1 MTRFYL
7 AARYSRREELEVYA
21 DIIRAESDE
30 VTSRWHDG
38 HQDHTLPRPWV
49 KYAQED
55 IDDLR
60 AADVVMVFAGG
71 STLGGVHFECGL
83 AYGIGKRILLI
94 GKPENVF
101 HDLLEQFD
109 DFVTAYHR
117 TLLERAL
124 YLRTGEVLVS

>member
-1 MTRFYL
+1 LRFYL
-7 AARYSRREELEVYA
+7 AARFSRQEELQGYAEV
-21 DIIRAESDE
+21 IRAEGDE

-60 AADVVMVFAGG
+60 RADVVIVFAGG
-71 STLGGVHFECGL
+71 STKGGVHFECGL
-83 AYGIGKRILLI
+83 AYGIGKRILLV
-94 GKPENVF
+94 GEPENVF

-109 DFVTAYHR
+109 DFVAAYHR

-124 YLRTGEVLVS
+124 YATTGLALVN